1 MKFKLDP
8 ISTNGKP
15 GELINVDLKKITKKL
30 NIDFNC
36 NKMFYL
42 NYLNSTNS
50 RGNHSN
56 SNARELLICLN
67 GCFEIKLKNGKKED
81 MYYINKN
88 EGIFVDKN
96 IWLDFYN
103 FKNCVI
109 LVFVDIKYNIEKK
122 SIYNYKDYCKLN
134 N

>member
-1 MKFKLDP
+1 MKFKLDS

-15 GELINVDLKKITKKL
+15 GELINIDLKKITKKL

-36 NKMFYL
+36 NKIFYL
-42 NYLNSTNS
+42 NDLNSTKS

-67 GCFEIKLKNGKKED
+67 GSFEIKLNNGKKEET
-81 MYYINKN
+81 YLINKN

-109 LVFVDIKYNIEKK
+109 LVFVDIEFTTEKK
-122 SIYNYKDYCKLN
+122 SIYNYEEFCKLN